1 MDPVLLR
8 AVQEC
13 MLTSSAPVNDICDKV
28 SEILRKINDRVPAG
42 ALGKAKACPHILA
55 VELACRSLNV
65 MFSKERLMAQTSVS
79 TKDVTQ
85 ALTNCKSLLRLT
97 FAKASAID
105 ILSMQFGAG
114 HKGAALA
121 LLADYQRLYVA
132 RLDKSRQLLVDLT
145 ASEYQTAAY
154 FLAAKQ
160 QKAPPDKRKLLEV
173 TEVPARLFAKI
184 VEDLEKVCLRASSSA
199 VEASAEAGGGSLST
213 TPTAGKLPKHVRVD
227 GAINSRRARP
237 AAAASSVDREG
248 GGTSVQK
255 DSYCTGTAKPQS
267 LPFSSPPKAAVL
279 LSGLDAEK
287 EKEKENRANANANAS
302 EARSGH
308 AGSVFAATL
317 SVKTPSSS
325 SSSLAREMPGDELE
339 QAANAAAQRSIASC
353 ALLTKRKA
361 DPAVHAAALGL
372 PALHQ
377 QALEKRRQEEE
388 ELRLQVEKR
397 KEQEREMYAL
407 WKERTLKKRKL
418 EQA

>member
-1 MDPVLLR
+1 MFIMDPVLLR

-199 VEASAEAGGGSLST
+199 VEASAESGGGSLST

-267 LPFSSPPKAAVL
+267 LPFSSPPKAAALV
-279 LSGLDAEK
+279 SGLDAEK

-339 QAANAAAQRSIASC
+339 QAANAAAQ
-353 ALLTKRKA
+353 
-361 DPAVHAAALGL
+361 LGL

-388 ELRLQVEKR
+388 ELRLQAEKR